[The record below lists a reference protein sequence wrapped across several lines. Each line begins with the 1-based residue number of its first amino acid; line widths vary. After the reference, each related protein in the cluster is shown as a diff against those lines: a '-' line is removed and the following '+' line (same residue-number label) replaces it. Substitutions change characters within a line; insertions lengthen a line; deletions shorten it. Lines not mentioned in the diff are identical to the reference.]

1 MNYIEGLGQKA
12 QKAKKS
18 LATASTG
25 QKNEI
30 LTRIAAKLLE
40 NHEQILAE
48 NEKDIAEIPDEVK
61 NGVEIV
67 TVSVIDEVFDRAI
80 VK

>member
-1 MNYIEGLGQKA
+1 MTGEITLLGNVLAIGGLKE
-12 QKAKKS
+12 KS
-18 LATASTG
+18 LAAFRSGVKTLIIP
-25 QKNEI
+25 K
-30 LTRIAAKLLE
+30 
-40 NHEQILAE
+40 E

>member
-40 NHEQILAE
+40 IRSRSWQIT
-48 NEKDIAEIPDEVK
+48 KRI
-61 NGVEIV
+61 
-67 TVSVIDEVFDRAI
+67 
-80 VK
+80 

>member
-40 NHEQILAE
+40 NQ
-48 NEKDIAEIPDEVK
+48 EKTKRI
-61 NGVEIV
+61 
-67 TVSVIDEVFDRAI
+67 
-80 VK
+80 